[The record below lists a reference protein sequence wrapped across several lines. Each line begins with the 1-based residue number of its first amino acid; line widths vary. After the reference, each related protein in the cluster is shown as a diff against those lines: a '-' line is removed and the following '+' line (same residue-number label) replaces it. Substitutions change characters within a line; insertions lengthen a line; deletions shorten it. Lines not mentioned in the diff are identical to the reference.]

1 MNYPP
6 EGCTYEVRYSLGRRG
21 RSLESFPDEFALM
34 GWFAEM
40 THLGVFDPLEFTR
53 PDEDGR
59 NGYQIFCVT
68 GEERVGIS
76 YFHPRLVRA
85 RIEAPRPTPDRA

>member
-6 EGCTYEVRYSLGRRG
+6 EGCMYEVRYTLGKRG
-21 RSLESFPDEFALM
+21 FSSESFPDEFALM
-34 GWFAEM
+34 RWFTEM
-40 THLGVFDPLEFTR
+40 THHGAFNPEEFEQ

-68 GEERVGIS
+68 DKERVGIS
-76 YFHPRLVRA
+76 YMHPHMVRA
-85 RIEAPRPTPDRA
+85 RIEAPNQPSHQS